1 MTSWRESKDA
11 AAKAYRA
18 ERWVDA
24 LDHYTSAL
32 DQLSSSSSSKE
43 DVQRRDEVA
52 GRGCGGGR
60 GVSSDHQILL
70 SNVIACRL
78 KIGGTDMVV
87 KAVEE
92 AKKVR
97 CVIVS
102 ITGLAYLLIRP
113 KNCLYDKHCCTYEKL
128 LRPIEEHERRR
139 EMISNHSLVRVHD
152 TPPTRVWR

>member
-11 AAKAYRA
+11 AAEAYRA
-18 ERWVDA
+18 ERWVNA

-32 DQLSSSSSSKE
+32 DQLSSSSSKD

-52 GRGCGGGR
+52 GRGGGGGR

-78 KIGGTDMVV
+78 KIGGTGMVE

-97 CVIVS
+97 CVV
-102 ITGLAYLLIRP
+102 
-113 KNCLYDKHCCTYEKL
+113 
-128 LRPIEEHERRR
+128 
-139 EMISNHSLVRVHD
+139 
-152 TPPTRVWR
+152 

>member
-11 AAKAYRA
+11 AAEAYRA

-32 DQLSSSSSSKE
+32 DQLSSSSSKE
-43 DVQRRDEVA
+43 DVQRP
-52 GRGCGGGR
+52 GGR

-78 KIGGTDMVV
+78 KIGGTGMVE

-97 CVIVS
+97 CIV
-102 ITGLAYLLIRP
+102 
-113 KNCLYDKHCCTYEKL
+113 
-128 LRPIEEHERRR
+128 
-139 EMISNHSLVRVHD
+139 
-152 TPPTRVWR
+152 

>member
-11 AAKAYRA
+11 AAEAYRA

-24 LDHYTSAL
+24 LDHYSSAL
-32 DQLSSSSSSKE
+32 DQLSSSSSKE
-43 DVQRRDEVA
+43 DVQRRDEDA
-52 GRGCGGGR
+52 GRGGGGGR

-78 KIGGTDMVV
+78 KIGGTGMVE

-97 CVIVS
+97 CIV
-102 ITGLAYLLIRP
+102 
-113 KNCLYDKHCCTYEKL
+113 
-128 LRPIEEHERRR
+128 
-139 EMISNHSLVRVHD
+139 
-152 TPPTRVWR
+152 